1 MDDSTNQF
9 VSQLFFLSLFFFV
22 NILSTARNS
31 SQQVLVFLDVE
42 WCLGFLGLKSNCNE
56 ILDCTKILVS
66 DSLGIQ
72 QPLCKILHLKY
83 ELMRHEK
90 LANIGIFKTV
100 TRKEKKNKLQL
111 LLTRNDAEL
120 KTLRITAV
128 PLHDLR
134 D

>member
-1 MDDSTNQF
+1 MN
-9 VSQLFFLSLFFFV
+9 VLSM
-22 NILSTARNS
+22 ARNS

-42 WCLGFLGLKSNCNE
+42 WCLGFLGLKFNCNE

-66 DSLGIQ
+66 DSFGTQ
-72 QPLCKILHLKY
+72 QPLCKILHLIY

-90 LANIGIFKTV
+90 LAKIDIFKTV
-100 TRKEKKNKLQL
+100 TRKGKKNKLQL
-111 LLTRNDAEL
+111 PLTLNDAEL
-120 KTLRITAV
+120 KALRITAV